1 MIVEVKS
8 PGTVFTG
15 EGSLVSLTCEIYGYP
30 HNSCSPVWTRGSE
43 KLQGDKY
50 TTTVINAGLLNV
62 SSTER
67 VVSQLTIRNVTE
79 DDSGE
84 YTCSVEGNSTTANLT
99 VVLEGNIDLHFMLC
113 VVSISV
119 MNICLCFFGVFCV
132 LLVSV
137 LILYFVVYFC
147 LLPLALL
154 NIIVAVLCYLFFVIS
169 VDVLAS
175 CEQYSM

>member
-50 TTTVINAGLLNV
+50 TTTVINAGLL
-62 SSTER
+62 SGSSIFSTER

-99 VVLEGNIDLHFMLC
+99 VVLEGNIDLQFMLC
-113 VVSISV
+113 SEH
-119 MNICLCFFGVFCV
+119 LCYEHLFVFFLVFFV
-132 LLVSV
+132 FFLFLY
-137 LILYFVVYFC
+137 LYFT
-147 LLPLALL
+147 
-154 NIIVAVLCYLFFVIS
+154 S
-169 VDVLAS
+169 
-175 CEQYSM
+175 